1 MKAVIFSGGQIPSID
16 IVREELQDTDF
27 IMCADKGAEILYKY
41 GIEPDEII
49 GDFDSIDK
57 SIFQSFQNK
66 NISIKKFPPE
76 KDATDTFIALEEVL
90 KRKVDEV
97 VLLGA
102 TGTRIDHVLGNIG
115 LLVECLKYKVKC
127 YIRDDHNIIF
137 LTDKKITLTY
147 KGYKYFSLLSYG
159 EKVRELTIK
168 GGKYPLNNYELQL
181 GESLAVSNEFSMDKS
196 VDIDFK
202 SGLLLIV
209 QSRD

>member
-16 IVREELQDTDF
+16 IVKEELENTDF
-27 IMCADKGAEILYKY
+27 IMCADKGAEVLYKY

-57 SIFQSFQNK
+57 SIFQNFEDK

-76 KDATDTFIALEEVL
+76 KDDTDTSIALDEVL
-90 KRKVDEV
+90 KRKVDEI

-102 TGTRIDHVLGNIG
+102 TGSRMDHVLGNIG
-115 LLVECLKYKVKC
+115 LLIKCLKHKVKC
-127 YIRDDHNIIF
+127 YIRDDNNIIF

-147 KGYKYFSLLSYG
+147 RGYKYFSLLSYG
-159 EKVRELTIK
+159 EKLKELTIK

-181 GESLAVSNEFSMDKS
+181 GESLAVSNEFLLDKS

-209 QSRD
+209 ESRD